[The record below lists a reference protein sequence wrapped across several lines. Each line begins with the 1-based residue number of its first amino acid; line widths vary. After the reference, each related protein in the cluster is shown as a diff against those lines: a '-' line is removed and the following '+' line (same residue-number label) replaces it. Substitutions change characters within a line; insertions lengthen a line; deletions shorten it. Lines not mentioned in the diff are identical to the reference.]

1 MSDIPQPAAAQLVP
15 EPGSRSAAIVAIT
28 ARVVAVVIVAALG
41 LYLVYLLRQPLGWL
55 VLAGFIAVAVSGPVR
70 FFERKMRR
78 GLAIALVYLGV
89 ILLPFLIAGVLIP
102 PIVDQANN
110 LATNAPQYAR
120 DLTKTVQENKTL
132 HDLDQKYDLTKKIE
146 EQAAKL
152 PGKVGDAAGVLASVG
167 AGIVSSIFAGITI
180 LILSVFM
187 VGAAPRWRESFVHLH
202 PEHRARALNRLFD
215 RTGTAVGG
223 YVRGALLQA
232 LIAGVTSWVVLEILG
247 VPYPVALALIIALLD
262 LVPLVGATLGAILVG
277 VVTLFNDFPTAT
289 IVWAIWSVVYQQ
301 IENTVI
307 QPRIQSRAVQV
318 EPFVVLVA
326 VLFGS
331 ALFGV
336 FGALLA
342 IPAAATLQIAIY
354 EYSYYRRTRLEED
367 PDEPPPPTPPP
378 PDPAGPAAGGAAGPE
393 PAPA

>member
-1 MSDIPQPAAAQLVP
+1 MNDIPQPAAAELAP
-15 EPGSRSAAIVAIT
+15 EPGSRTATVVAIT
-28 ARVVAVVIVAALG
+28 VRVVAVVVVAGLA
-41 LYLVYLLRQPLGWL
+41 LYLIYLLRKPLGWL

-70 FFERKMRR
+70 LFERRMRR
-78 GLAIALVYLGV
+78 GLAIAIVYLGV
-89 ILLPFLIAGVLIP
+89 VLLPVLIAAVLVP

-110 LATNAPQYAR
+110 LATKAPQYAK
-120 DLTKTVQENKTL
+120 DLTETVQNNKTL
-132 HDLDQKYDLTKKIE
+132 HDLDKKYDLTKKIE

-152 PGKVGDAAGVLASVG
+152 PAKVGDAAGVLADVG
-167 AGIVSSIFAGITI
+167 AGIVSSVFAGVTI

-187 VGAAPRWRESFVHLH
+187 VGAAPRWRRQFAGLH
-202 PEHRARALNRLFD
+202 PEDREQALNRLFD
-215 RTGTAVGG
+215 RIGTAVGG

-232 LIAGVTSWVVLEILG
+232 LIAGVTSWIVLEILG
-247 VPYPVALALIIALLD
+247 VPYPVALALVIALLD
-262 LVPLVGATLGAILVG
+262 LVPLVGATLGAVLVG

-289 IVWAIWSVVYQQ
+289 IIWAIWSVIYQQ

-331 ALFGV
+331 TLFGV

-354 EYSYYRRTRLEED
+354 EYSLYRRLRLKEEGE
-367 PDEPPPPTPPP
+367 EPPEEPPP
-378 PDPAGPAAGGAAGPE
+378 PDPAGPGS
-393 PAPA
+393 PAPAPA

>member
-1 MSDIPQPAAAQLVP
+1 MSDVPEPAAAALGP
-15 EPGSRSAAIVAIT
+15 EPGSRSAAIIAVT
-28 ARVVAVVIVAALG
+28 ARAVAVVVVAVLA

-70 FFERKMRR
+70 FFERRMRR
-78 GLAIALVYLGV
+78 GLAIAVVYIIV
-89 ILLPFLIAGVLIP
+89 ILTPFLIAGVLVP

-110 LATNAPQYAR
+110 LATNAPRYAH
-120 DLTKTVQENKTL
+120 DLANTVQENKTL
-132 HDLDQKYDLTKKIE
+132 HDLDKKYDLTAKIQ

-152 PGKVGDAAGVLASVG
+152 PGKVGDAAGVLASFG
-167 AGIVSSIFAGITI
+167 ASVVSSIFAGVTI
-180 LILSVFM
+180 LILSIFM
-187 VGAAPRWRESFVHLH
+187 VGAAPRWRGGFVALH
-202 PEHRARALNRLFD
+202 DEKRARALNRLFD
-215 RTGTAVGG
+215 RTANAVGG

-232 LIAGVTSWVVLEILG
+232 LIAGFTSWIVLEILG
-247 VPYPVALALIIALLD
+247 VPYPVALALVIAMLD
-262 LVPLVGATLGAILVG
+262 LVPLVGATLGAIVVG
-277 VVTLFNDFPTAT
+277 IVTLFHDFPTAT
-289 IVWAIWSVVYQQ
+289 IIWAVWSVVYQQ

-331 ALFGV
+331 TLFGV

-354 EYSYYRRTRLEED
+354 EYLLYRRERLAEE
-367 PDEPPPPTPPP
+367 PGEEPPPEPPP
-378 PDPAGPAAGGAAGPE
+378 PDPAGPRPD

>member
-1 MSDIPQPAAAQLVP
+1 MSDIPQPAAAELGP
-15 EPGSRSAAIVAIT
+15 ERGSRSAAIIAVT
-28 ARVVAVVIVAALG
+28 ARAVAVVVVAVVA

-70 FFERKMRR
+70 FFEQWLRR
-78 GLAIALVYLGV
+78 GLAITVVYLAV
-89 ILLPFLIAGVLIP
+89 ILIPVLIAAVLVP

-132 HDLDQKYDLTKKIE
+132 HDLDKKYDLTAKIE
-146 EQAAKL
+146 EQAGKL
-152 PGKVGDAAGVLASVG
+152 PAKVGDAAGVLASVG
-167 AGIVSSIFAGITI
+167 ASIVSSIFAGVTI
-180 LILSVFM
+180 LILSIFM
-187 VGAAPRWRESFVHLH
+187 VGAAPRWRKAFVRLH
-202 PEHRARALNRLFD
+202 DEHRARALNRLFD
-215 RTGTAVGG
+215 RTGNAVGG

-232 LIAGVTSWVVLEILG
+232 LIAGVSSWIVLEILG

-262 LVPLVGATLGAILVG
+262 LVPLVGATLGAVVVG
-277 VVTLFNDFPTAT
+277 IVTLFNDFPTAT
-289 IVWAIWSVVYQQ
+289 IVWAVWSVVYQQ

-331 ALFGV
+331 TLFGV

-354 EYSYYRRTRLEED
+354 EYSLYRQQRLSED
-367 PDEPPPPTPPP
+367 ADEEPPPDPP
-378 PDPAGPAAGGAAGPE
+378 PDPAGGPE
-393 PAPA
+393 PAPAGA

>member
-1 MSDIPQPAAAQLVP
+1 VFATTV
-15 EPGSRSAAIVAIT
+15 
-28 ARVVAVVIVAALG
+28 RVVAVVVLAALA
-41 LYLVYLLRQPLGWL
+41 LYLVYLLRKPIGWL
-55 VLAGFIAVAVSGPVR
+55 VLAGFIAVAVSGPVK
-70 FFERKMRR
+70 FFEQKMRR
-78 GLAIALVYLGV
+78 GLAITIVYLGV
-89 ILLPFLIAGVLIP
+89 ILIPFLIGAVLIP

-110 LATNAPQYAR
+110 LATNAPQYAN
-120 DLTKTVQENKTL
+120 DLTRTVEDNKTL
-132 HDLDQKYDLTKKIE
+132 HDLDQKYDLTAKIR

-187 VGAAPRWRESFVHLH
+187 VGAAPRWRQSFVRLH

-215 RTGTAVGG
+215 RTGSAVGG

-247 VPYPVALALIIALLD
+247 VPYPVALALVIALLD
-262 LVPLVGATLGAILVG
+262 LVPLVGATLGAVVVG

-354 EYSYYRRTRLEED
+354 EYSYYRRTRLGED
-367 PDEPPPPTPPP
+367 PDEDDPPTPPP
-378 PDPAGPAAGGAAGPE
+378 PEPQPAAA
-393 PAPA
+393 

>member
-1 MSDIPQPAAAQLVP
+1 MGDTPPPAASLVAP
-15 EPGSRSAAIVAIT
+15 EPDSLGHKVTVIT
-28 ARVVAVVIVAALG
+28 VRAVAVVLVAALG

-55 VLAGFIAVAVSGPVR
+55 VLAAFIAVAVSGPVR
-70 FFERKMRR
+70 LLQRWLRR
-78 GLAIALVYLGV
+78 GPAIGLVYAGV
-89 ILLPFLIAGVLIP
+89 ILIPFLIAAVLVP

-120 DLTKTVQENKTL
+120 DLTRTVQNNKTL
-132 HDLDQKYDLTKKIE
+132 HDLDKKYDLTAKIE
-146 EQAAKL
+146 EQAGKL
-152 PGKVGDAAGVLASVG
+152 PAKVGDAATLLADVG
-167 AGIVSSIFAGITI
+167 ASIVSSVFAGITI
-180 LILSVFM
+180 LILSIFM
-187 VGAAPRWRESFVHLH
+187 VGAAPRWRQEFVRQH
-202 PEHRARALNRLFD
+202 PDDRAYALNRLFD
-215 RTGTAVGG
+215 RIGSAVGG

-232 LIAGVTSWVVLEILG
+232 LIAGVTAWIVLEILG
-247 VPYPVALALIIALLD
+247 VPYPVALALIIFLLD

-277 VVTLFNDFPTAT
+277 LVTLFNDFPTAT

-301 IENTVI
+301 VENTVI

-342 IPAAATLQIAIY
+342 IPAAATIQIAIY
-354 EYSYYRRTRLEED
+354 EYVLYRRGRLESGPGEE
-367 PDEPPPPTPPP
+367 PPPEPPPP
-378 PDPAGPAAGGAAGPE
+378 DAGGPKPS
-393 PAPA
+393 PAPAVG

>member
-1 MSDIPQPAAAQLVP
+1 MNDIPQPAAAELVP
-15 EPGSRSAAIVAIT
+15 EAGSRSAAIVTVT
-28 ARVVAVVIVAALG
+28 ARVVAVVVVAVLA
-41 LYLVYLLRQPLGWL
+41 LYLIYLLRKPLGWL

-70 FFERKMRR
+70 LFQRRLRR
-78 GLAIALVYLGV
+78 GLAIGLVYLVV
-89 ILLPFLIAGVLIP
+89 ILIPFLVAAVLVP

-120 DLTKTVQENKTL
+120 DLTETVQNNKTL
-132 HDLDQKYDLTKKIE
+132 HDLDDKYDLTAKIR
-146 EQAAKL
+146 EQAGKL
-152 PGKVGDAAGVLASVG
+152 PAKVGDAAGVLADLG
-167 AGIVSSIFAGITI
+167 AGIVSSVFAGVTI
-180 LILSVFM
+180 LILSIFM
-187 VGAAPRWRESFVHLH
+187 VGAAPRWRRSFVGLH
-202 PEHRARALNRLFD
+202 PAQRATALNRLFD
-215 RTGTAVGG
+215 RIGTAVGG

-232 LIAGVTSWVVLEILG
+232 LIAGVSSWIVLEILG
-247 VPYPVALALIIALLD
+247 VPYPVALALVIALLD
-262 LVPLVGATLGAILVG
+262 LVPLVGATLGAVLVG

-289 IVWAIWSVVYQQ
+289 IVWAIWSVIYQQ

-331 ALFGV
+331 TLFGV

-354 EYSYYRRTRLEED
+354 EYSLYRRLRLEGD
-367 PDEPPPPTPPP
+367 PDEEPPEEPPP
-378 PDPAGPAAGGAAGPE
+378 PDPAGPAS
-393 PAPA
+393 PAPAPA

>member
-1 MSDIPQPAAAQLVP
+1 MSDIPQPAAAELGP
-15 EPGSRSAAIVAIT
+15 EPGSRSAAIVAT
-28 ARVVAVVIVAALG
+28 AARVVAVVVVAVLG
-41 LYLVYLLRQPLGWL
+41 LYLVYLLRKPLGWL

-70 FFERKMRR
+70 FFERWLRR
-78 GLAIALVYLGV
+78 GLAITVVYLAV
-89 ILLPFLIAGVLIP
+89 ILIPFLIAGVLVP

-132 HDLDQKYDLTKKIE
+132 HDLDKKYDLTVKIE

-152 PGKVGDAAGVLASVG
+152 PAKVGDAAGVLASVG
-167 AGIVSSIFAGITI
+167 ASIVSSVFAGITI

-187 VGAAPRWRESFVHLH
+187 VGAAPRWRRAFVRLH
-202 PEHRARALNRLFD
+202 DDHTASALNRLFD
-215 RTGTAVGG
+215 RTGNAVGG

-232 LIAGVTSWVVLEILG
+232 VIAGVSSWIVLEILG

-262 LVPLVGATLGAILVG
+262 LVPLVGATLGAIVVG
-277 VVTLFNDFPTAT
+277 IVTLFNDFPTAT

-331 ALFGV
+331 TLFGV

-354 EYSYYRRTRLEED
+354 EYTLYRRQRLAED
-367 PDEPPPPTPPP
+367 ADEEPPPDPP
-378 PDPAGPAAGGAAGPE
+378 PDPAGGPE
-393 PAPA
+393 PAPVGA

>member
-1 MSDIPQPAAAQLVP
+1 MSDIPQPAAAELAP

-28 ARVVAVVIVAALG
+28 LRVVGVVVLTVLA
-41 LYLVYLLRQPLGWL
+41 LYLVYLLRKPIGWL

-70 FFERKMRR
+70 LFERRMRR
-78 GLAIALVYLGV
+78 GLAIAIVYLGV
-89 ILLPFLIAGVLIP
+89 ILIPFLVAAVLVP

-120 DLTKTVQENKTL
+120 DLTDTVQNNKTL
-132 HDLDQKYDLTKKIE
+132 HDLDKKYDLTAKIQ

-152 PGKVGDAAGVLASVG
+152 PAKVGDAAQILADLG
-167 AGIVSSIFAGITI
+167 AGIVSSVFAGVTI
-180 LILSVFM
+180 LILSIFM
-187 VGAAPRWRESFVHLH
+187 VGAAPRWRRSFTRLH
-202 PEHRARALNRLFD
+202 PESRARALNRLFD
-215 RTGTAVGG
+215 RTGNAVGG

-232 LIAGVTSWVVLEILG
+232 LIAGVSSWIVLEILG

-262 LVPLVGATLGAILVG
+262 LVPLVGATLGAVVVG
-277 VVTLFNDFPTAT
+277 IVTLFNDFPTAT

-331 ALFGV
+331 TLFGV

-354 EYSYYRRTRLEED
+354 EYSLYRRLRLEDD
-367 PDEPPPPTPPP
+367 PDEEPPPEPPP
-378 PDPAGPAAGGAAGPE
+378 PDPAGPAS
-393 PAPA
+393 PAPSPA

>member
-1 MSDIPQPAAAQLVP
+1 MLAP
-15 EPGSRSAAIVAIT
+15 EPGSKSAAIVAIT
-28 ARVVAVVIVAALG
+28 FRVVAVVVVAVLT
-41 LYLVYLLRQPLGWL
+41 LYLVYLLKKPLGWL
-55 VLAGFIAVAVSGPVR
+55 VLAAFIAVAVSGPVR
-70 FFERKMRR
+70 FFERWLRR

-89 ILLPFLIAGVLIP
+89 ILIPFLIGAVLVP

-120 DLTKTVQENKTL
+120 DLTKAVQDNKTL
-132 HDLDQKYDLTKKIE
+132 HNLDQKYDLTGKIE
-146 EQAAKL
+146 EQAGKL
-152 PGKVGDAAGVLASVG
+152 AGKVGDAAGVLASVG
-167 AGIVSSIFAGITI
+167 TSIISSIFAGVTI
-180 LILSVFM
+180 LILSIFM
-187 VGAAPRWRESFVHLH
+187 VGAAPRWRAAFVRLH
-202 PEHRARALNRLFD
+202 PEERARALNRLFD
-215 RTGTAVGG
+215 RTGSAVGG

-232 LIAGVTSWVVLEILG
+232 LIAGFTSWVVLEIIG
-247 VPYPVALALIIALLD
+247 VPYPVALALVIALLD
-262 LVPLVGATLGAILVG
+262 LVPLVGATLGAVLVG

-289 IVWAIWSVVYQQ
+289 IVWAIWSVLYQQ

-331 ALFGV
+331 TLFGV

-342 IPAAATLQIAIY
+342 IPAAATIQIAVY
-354 EYSYYRRTRLEED
+354 EYIYYRRARLEAD
-367 PDEPPPPTPPP
+367 PDEDLPPEPPP
-378 PDPAGPAAGGAAGPE
+378 PDPAGPSVNPS